1 MSSAKVNSDI
11 SFRVQE
17 FWYGTACGSKRVF
30 DTDASTRLLPQA
42 VPYRFRPGRKL
53 VLSTEFDY
61 NNREARMS
69 TPSSPA
75 KRAPRTRIERIALGS
90 DRAAKIMAV
99 GASLARGGEIDAGW
113 GDARVGGGEGVSDGR
128 ARALTDWGVV

>member
-42 VPYRFRPGRKL
+42 VPSRFRPGRKL

-69 TPSSPA
+69 TQSSPA
-75 KRAPRTRIERIALGS
+75 ERAPRTRIERIALGS

-99 GASLARGGEIDAGW
+99 RARLSRAGW
-113 GDARVGGGEGVSDGR
+113 SSVGWWRAEGGGR
-128 ARALTDWGVV
+128 A